1 MPKDHAKVPIAHQSP
16 DSAVRVEERQRWTPS
31 HRPSQALQSRL
42 QQRNQA
48 LPLTEE
54 SITQESITQEGIT
67 EEGITEE
74 GIIVQA
80 GKTTIAETGTEE
92 KTQQQ

>member
-92 KTQQQ
+92 KT